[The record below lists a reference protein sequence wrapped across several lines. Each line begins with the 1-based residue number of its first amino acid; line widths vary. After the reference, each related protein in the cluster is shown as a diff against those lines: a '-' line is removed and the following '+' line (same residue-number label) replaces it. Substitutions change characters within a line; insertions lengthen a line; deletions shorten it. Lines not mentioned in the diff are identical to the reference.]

1 MKWGEKKPS
10 GASIN
15 LNVCATNV
23 DGKVCIAGYSAGRLY
38 LSTNYG
44 VNWTEIRPA
53 GNADKNWSCSAID
66 SDGSNIIVGVRY
78 GRLYTSNDGG
88 ATWTE
93 RQPAGANNGS
103 WISVASDNNGS
114 HLYAL
119 RSGESMYNNLYV
131 STNSGVSWSEITPAG
146 SYFMNKVACDSDG
159 SFVTVCGGEQYFDG
173 GIMITRDRMYTSTNS
188 GSSWSQRYPNGS
200 STQGEWY
207 GVDCTSTGSH
217 VVVCGIN
224 GLFKSTNSGSSWT
237 KIGTLVYQDAQISA
251 DGVYYSIIR
260 SDGVRLSRNGGVD
273 FTLENPAGSGTF
285 NWIRLSQSKEGA
297 YIMALHRTGSTAGLY
312 TGSVFPFCQA
322 I

>member
-1 MKWGEKKPS
+1 MKWTQRTVSPTG
-10 GASIN
+10 SIN
-15 LNVCATNV
+15 ACAISG

-53 GNADKNWSCSAID
+53 GNADKNWYCAAID
-66 SDGSNIIVGVRY
+66 SDGSNIIVGVKS
-78 GRLYTSNDGG
+78 GRLYTSNNGG
-88 ATWTE
+88 STWTE
-93 RQPAGANNGS
+93 RQPAGARNRD

-119 RSGESMYNNLYV
+119 RSDNELYHNLYV

-159 SFVTVCGGEQYFDG
+159 SFVTVCGGEQYFDD
-173 GIMITRDRMYTSTNS
+173 GIISTRDRMYTSTNS

-200 STQGEWY
+200 STNGDWY

-217 VVVCGIN
+217 IVVCGIN

-237 KIGTLVYQDAQISA
+237 KIGSLIYRDVQISN

-260 SDGVRLSRNGGVD
+260 SDGVRLSRNAGVD
-273 FTLENPAGSGTF
+273 FTLENPAGSGTLT
-285 NWIRLSQSKEGA
+285 WIRLSQAKNNGA
-297 YIMALHRTGSTAGLY
+297 HIITLWRAVTSGALY
-312 TGSVFPFCQA
+312 TGSVFPFVQ
-322 I
+322 II